1 MAYFLIDNNTKLQLI
16 KEKPFKLEKDIQKI
30 TELNLKEIFGLE
42 FVCSEF
48 TVKNFRIDTLAYDRE
63 SNSFVIIEYK
73 KDKNFSVIDQGFAY
87 LSCMLNNKSDFIL
100 EYNEHNKN
108 SLKREDIDWSQSK
121 IVFIS
126 SSFTIYQKEAINF
139 NDLPIELW
147 EVKRY
152 CNNTISYQQIINKGS
167 QESIRAISKLDS
179 SISNITN
186 EIKIY
191 SETDHLAKA
200 SEQIIELYEM
210 LKNKIL
216 TNYDDINVK
225 IRKYYIAFISKTN
238 FVDIRISKKDIKI
251 WLNLP
256 KGKLN
261 DPQNIARDV
270 SAIGH
275 WGNGDYELIL
285 KNLLIHHIIVQ

>member
-1 MAYFLIDNNTKLQLI
+1 
-16 KEKPFKLEKDIQKI
+16 
-30 TELNLKEIFGLE
+30 
-42 FVCSEF
+42 
-48 TVKNFRIDTLAYDRE
+48 
-63 SNSFVIIEYK
+63 
-73 KDKNFSVIDQGFAY
+73 
-87 LSCMLNNKSDFIL
+87 
-100 EYNEHNKN
+100 
-108 SLKREDIDWSQSK
+108 
-121 IVFIS
+121 
-126 SSFTIYQKEAINF
+126 
-139 NDLPIELW
+139 
-147 EVKRY
+147 
-152 CNNTISYQQIINKGS
+152 
-167 QESIRAISKLDS
+167 
-179 SISNITN
+179 
-186 EIKIY
+186 
-191 SETDHLAKA
+191 
-200 SEQIIELYEM
+200 M

-285 KNLLIHHIIVQ
+285 KNDDNIEYIMYLIKQAYEYNKK

>member
-1 MAYFLIDNNTKLQLI
+1 M
-16 KEKPFKLEKDIQKI
+16 
-30 TELNLKEIFGLE
+30 
-42 FVCSEF
+42 
-48 TVKNFRIDTLAYDRE
+48 
-63 SNSFVIIEYK
+63 
-73 KDKNFSVIDQGFAY
+73 
-87 LSCMLNNKSDFIL
+87 
-100 EYNEHNKN
+100 
-108 SLKREDIDWSQSK
+108 
-121 IVFIS
+121 
-126 SSFTIYQKEAINF
+126 
-139 NDLPIELW
+139 PIELW

-285 KNLLIHHIIVQ
+285 KNDDNIEYIMYLIKQAYEYNKK